1 MTRNCFSRVFMRG
14 LSREGGSMDQS
25 LHGVLNKSFMQLLQK
40 STREK
45 LEDVLP
51 YHTEL
56 RPNSVL

>member
-1 MTRNCFSRVFMRG
+1 MRG
-14 LSREGGSMDQS
+14 LSSEEGSMGQS

-51 YHTEL
+51 YRTEL
-56 RPNSVL
+56 RPNSVF